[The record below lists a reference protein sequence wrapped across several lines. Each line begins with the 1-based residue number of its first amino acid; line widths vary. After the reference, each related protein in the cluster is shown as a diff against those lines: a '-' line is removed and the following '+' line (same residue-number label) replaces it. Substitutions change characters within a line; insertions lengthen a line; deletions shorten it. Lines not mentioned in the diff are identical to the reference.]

1 MFTRR
6 AKRSCSLTATIA
18 ASTCA
23 TEPAITVC
31 RGDRNP
37 ARLTSRVV
45 GEQLLGRLGVHL
57 QQAHRAL
64 AGQPRHQP

>member
-6 AKRSCSLTATIA
+6 ANRSRSLAATIA

-23 TEPAITVC
+23 TAPATTVC

-37 ARLTSRVV
+37 ARLTS
-45 GEQLLGRLGVHL
+45 G
-57 QQAHRAL
+57 
-64 AGQPRHQP
+64 